1 MKYITIIENGAVSV
15 VLKPSKKFKCPYCEK
30 RLERTKLPSHIQTE
44 HEDMIPEGY
53 TALRVSFNTIN
64 HKTEGHCIICKMPT
78 DWNENKGR
86 YERLCNNPKCKEQ
99 YRRMIAERNKNK
111 YGTERLQ
118 TDPRY
123 AEAIQQKALAGRHI
137 SGTYKFEDGGT
148 IKYVG
153 SYEKQFLEFMDLVL
167 HCKSED
173 IDAPGPAIIY
183 TLDNKQHMYLPDFYY
198 IPYNLL
204 IEIKDGGS
212 NPNNHPKRIEEEKK
226 NKAKE
231 AAVYKLQKYNY
242 VRVTNNDFSQLLQIM
257 AALKYQINDSKNELK
272 PIIISNE
279 STSVQYQTLTKKRG
293 INKTNH
299 HIKDDDCFDDIEGY
313 DDKIDDQEKDS
324 DIIQVPDAVSED
336 MVSTIGSALPLTPEY
351 NLSNE
356 STSVQY
362 QTLTK
367 KRGINKTNHHIKDDD
382 CFDDIEGY
390 DDKIDD
396 QEKDSDIIQ
405 VPDAVS
411 EDMVSTIGSALPL
424 TPEYNLSN
432 RSSNYY
438 LVQDMKNNV
447 FEYGISNGPF
457 QQTTYNVETDN
468 DGIHHIKT
476 KNSTKHEK
484 IFKIKDKEKA
494 KELYDELE
502 EMVEYGQKYFI
513 DNRYGNDYIYSRLTE
528 GSKIIEENQLMFDD
542 RFEQVDSHTK
552 EMINMCNEVY
562 NYLVG
567 PKLIDI
573 LESQVSEL
581 EQKYL
586 TGLFSV
592 TDISHIKK
600 QSIISELCC
609 RLRNSSGQEYD
620 DLYTKILNEGY
631 NPELPYSNSAYKK
644 YRENKESYILLNE
657 TTARDI
663 IRNAEDSSPREISA
677 MKKSVDP
684 VFIVFTSANNII
696 SNSIKWFTDSQWA
709 HVSIGLDSSL
719 DKTYS
724 YVTDYTNHELGFGI
738 EGLDKYKKQ
747 DPTMNIR
754 VFAFF
759 VTKQQKEKMRKE
771 IQKFIKHKSETKYA
785 FENIIKVVTRQD
797 MNNRLTYKQSMICSQ
812 FVYNILMIGK
822 FKMWKKI
829 NGVIVPEHLQG
840 LSNDNRVY
848 EIYTGN
854 VCRYNQSKIDT
865 LLNTLQKKIAKYIV

>member
-1 MKYITIIENGAVSV
+1 MKYIAIIENGAVSV
-15 VLKPSKKFKCPYCEK
+15 VSKPSKKFKCPYCEK

-64 HKTEGHCIICKMPT
+64 HKTEGHCIICKKPT

-137 SGTYKFEDGGT
+137 SGIYKFEDGGT

-173 IDAPGPAIIY
+173 IDAPGPAITY

-257 AALKYQINDSKNELK
+257 AALKYQISDSKNELK

-279 STSVQYQTLTKKRG
+279 SASVQYKTLVKKRG

-299 HIKDDDCFDDIEGY
+299 HIKDDDCSDDIEGY
-313 DDKIDDQEKDS
+313 DDKIDDQERDP
-324 DIIQVPDAVSED
+324 DIRQTSDAVSEN
-336 MVSTIGSALPLTPEY
+336 MVGAIGSALPLT
-351 NLSNE
+351 
-356 STSVQY
+356 Q
-362 QTLTK
+362 
-367 KRGINKTNHHIKDDD
+367 
-382 CFDDIEGY
+382 
-390 DDKIDD
+390 
-396 QEKDSDIIQ
+396 
-405 VPDAVS
+405 
-411 EDMVSTIGSALPL
+411 
-424 TPEYNLSN
+424 EYNLSN

-552 EMINMCNEVY
+552 EVINMCNEVY

-600 QSIISELCC
+600 QSTISELCC

-620 DLYTKILNEGY
+620 DLYDKILDEGY
-631 NPELPYSNSAYKK
+631 NPELPYSNSAYNK

-663 IRNAEDSSPREISA
+663 IRNAEDSTPREISA
-677 MKKSVDP
+677 MKKNMDP
-684 VFIVFTSANNII
+684 VFIVFTSANNIV

-724 YVTDYTNHELGFGI
+724 YVTDFTNHELGFGI

-759 VTKQQKEKMRKE
+759 VTKHQKEKMRKE

-797 MNNRLTYKQSMICSQ
+797 MDNRLTYKQSMICSQ

-848 EIYTGN
+848 EIYTGS
-854 VCRYNQSKIDT
+854 VCRYNKSKIDT

>member
-1 MKYITIIENGAVSV
+1 MKYIAIIENGAVSV
-15 VLKPSKKFKCPYCEK
+15 VSKPSKKFKCPYCEK

-64 HKTEGHCIICKMPT
+64 HKTEGLCIICKKPT

-137 SGTYKFEDGGT
+137 SGIYKFEDGGT

-153 SYEKQFLEFMDLVL
+153 SYEKQFLEFMNLVL

-173 IDAPGPAIIY
+173 IDAPGPAITY

-257 AALKYQINDSKNELK
+257 AALKYQISDSKNELK

-279 STSVQYQTLTKKRG
+279 SASVQYKTLVKKRG

-299 HIKDDDCFDDIEGY
+299 HIKDDDCSNDIEGY
-313 DDKIDDQEKDS
+313 DDKIDDQERDP
-324 DIIQVPDAVSED
+324 DIIQASDVVSED
-336 MVSTIGSALPLTPEY
+336 MVG
-351 NLSNE
+351 
-356 STSVQY
+356 
-362 QTLTK
+362 
-367 KRGINKTNHHIKDDD
+367 
-382 CFDDIEGY
+382 
-390 DDKIDD
+390 
-396 QEKDSDIIQ
+396 
-405 VPDAVS
+405 
-411 EDMVSTIGSALPL
+411 TIGSALPL

-468 DGIHHIKT
+468 NGIHHIKT

-542 RFEQVDSHTK
+542 RFEQVDSHAK
-552 EMINMCNEVY
+552 EVINMCNEVY

-600 QSIISELCC
+600 QSTISELCC

-620 DLYTKILNEGY
+620 DLYAKILNEGY
-631 NPELPYSNSAYKK
+631 NPELPYSNSAYNK
-644 YRENKESYILLNE
+644 YRESKESYILLNE
-657 TTARDI
+657 VTARDI
-663 IRNAEDSSPREISA
+663 IRNAEDSTPREIST
-677 MKKSVDP
+677 MKKNVDP

-709 HVSIGLDSSL
+709 HVSVGLDSSL
-719 DKTYS
+719 EKTYS
-724 YVTDYTNHELGFGI
+724 YVTNFGEHELGFGI

-797 MNNRLTYKQSMICSQ
+797 MDNRLTYKQSMICSQ

>member
-1 MKYITIIENGAVSV
+1 MKYIAIIENGAVSV
-15 VLKPSKKFKCPYCEK
+15 ISKPSKKFKCPYCEK

-64 HKTEGHCIICKMPT
+64 HKTEGHCIICKRTT

-86 YERLCNNPKCKEQ
+86 YERLCNDTKCKEQ

-137 SGTYKFEDGGT
+137 SGIYKFEDGGT

-173 IDAPGPAIIY
+173 IDAPGPAITY

-257 AALKYQINDSKNELK
+257 AALKYQISDSKNELK

-279 STSVQYQTLTKKRG
+279 SASVQYKTLVKKRG

-299 HIKDDDCFDDIEGY
+299 HIKDDDCSDDIEGY
-313 DDKIDDQEKDS
+313 DDKIDDQERDP
-324 DIIQVPDAVSED
+324 DIRQTSDAVSED
-336 MVSTIGSALPLTPEY
+336 MVG
-351 NLSNE
+351 
-356 STSVQY
+356 
-362 QTLTK
+362 
-367 KRGINKTNHHIKDDD
+367 
-382 CFDDIEGY
+382 
-390 DDKIDD
+390 
-396 QEKDSDIIQ
+396 
-405 VPDAVS
+405 
-411 EDMVSTIGSALPL
+411 TIGSALPL

-494 KELYDELE
+494 KDLYDELE

-513 DNRYGNDYIYSRLTE
+513 DSRYGNDYIYSRLTE

-552 EMINMCNEVY
+552 EVMNMCNEVY
-562 NYLVG
+562 NYLIG

-600 QSIISELCC
+600 QSTISELCC

-620 DLYTKILNEGY
+620 DLYDKILNEGY
-631 NPELPYSNSAYKK
+631 NPELPYSNSAYNK

-663 IRNAEDSSPREISA
+663 IRNAEDSTPREISA
-677 MKKSVDP
+677 MKKNVDP

-724 YVTDYTNHELGFGI
+724 YVTDFTNHELGFGI

-759 VTKQQKEKMRKE
+759 VTKHQKEKMRKE

-797 MNNRLTYKQSMICSQ
+797 MDNRLTYKQSMICSQ

>member
-1 MKYITIIENGAVSV
+1 MKYIAIIENGAVSV
-15 VLKPSKKFKCPYCEK
+15 VSKPSKKFKCPYCEK

-64 HKTEGHCIICKMPT
+64 HKTEGHCIICKRTT

-86 YERLCNNPKCKEQ
+86 YERLCNDPKCKEQ

-137 SGTYKFEDGGT
+137 SGIYKFEDGGT

-173 IDAPGPAIIY
+173 IDAPGPAITY

-257 AALKYQINDSKNELK
+257 AALKYQISDSKNELK

-279 STSVQYQTLTKKRG
+279 SASVQYKTLVRKRG

-299 HIKDDDCFDDIEGY
+299 HIKDDDCSDDIEGY
-313 DDKIDDQEKDS
+313 DDKIDDQERDP
-324 DIIQVPDAVSED
+324 DIIQTSDAVSED
-336 MVSTIGSALPLTPEY
+336 MVG
-351 NLSNE
+351 
-356 STSVQY
+356 
-362 QTLTK
+362 
-367 KRGINKTNHHIKDDD
+367 
-382 CFDDIEGY
+382 
-390 DDKIDD
+390 
-396 QEKDSDIIQ
+396 
-405 VPDAVS
+405 
-411 EDMVSTIGSALPL
+411 TIGSALPL

-513 DNRYGNDYIYSRLTE
+513 DSRYGNDYIYSRLTE

-552 EMINMCNEVY
+552 EVMNMCNEVY
-562 NYLVG
+562 NYLIG

-600 QSIISELCC
+600 QSTISELCC

-620 DLYTKILNEGY
+620 DLYDKILNEGY
-631 NPELPYSNSAYKK
+631 NPELPYSNSAYNK

-663 IRNAEDSSPREISA
+663 IRNAEDSTPREISA
-677 MKKSVDP
+677 MKKNMDP
-684 VFIVFTSANNII
+684 VFIVFTSANNIV

-724 YVTDYTNHELGFGI
+724 YVTDFTNHELGFGI

-797 MNNRLTYKQSMICSQ
+797 MDNRLTYKQSMICSQ

>member
-299 HIKDDDCFDDIEGY
+299 HIKDDDC
-313 DDKIDDQEKDS
+313 S
-324 DIIQVPDAVSED
+324 
-336 MVSTIGSALPLTPEY
+336 
-351 NLSNE
+351 
-356 STSVQY
+356 
-362 QTLTK
+362 
-367 KRGINKTNHHIKDDD
+367 
-382 CFDDIEGY
+382 DDIEGY

-797 MNNRLTYKQSMICSQ
+797 MDNRLTYKQSMICSQ

>member
-1 MKYITIIENGAVSV
+1 MKYIAIIENGAVSV
-15 VLKPSKKFKCPYCEK
+15 VSKPSKKFKCPYCEK

-64 HKTEGHCIICKMPT
+64 HKTEGHCIICKKPT

-137 SGTYKFEDGGT
+137 SGIYKFEDGGT

-173 IDAPGPAIIY
+173 IDAPGPAITY

-257 AALKYQINDSKNELK
+257 AALKYQISDSKNELK

-279 STSVQYQTLTKKRG
+279 SASVQYKTLVKKRG

-299 HIKDDDCFDDIEGY
+299 HIKDDDCSDDIEGY
-313 DDKIDDQEKDS
+313 DDKIDDQERDP
-324 DIIQVPDAVSED
+324 DIRQTSDAVSED
-336 MVSTIGSALPLTPEY
+336 MVG
-351 NLSNE
+351 
-356 STSVQY
+356 
-362 QTLTK
+362 
-367 KRGINKTNHHIKDDD
+367 
-382 CFDDIEGY
+382 
-390 DDKIDD
+390 
-396 QEKDSDIIQ
+396 
-405 VPDAVS
+405 
-411 EDMVSTIGSALPL
+411 TIGSALPL

-552 EMINMCNEVY
+552 EVINMCNEVY

-586 TGLFSV
+586 TELFSV

-600 QSIISELCC
+600 QNIMSELCC

-644 YRENKESYILLNE
+644 YRENKESYIMLNE
-657 TTARDI
+657 VTARDI
-663 IRNAEDSSPREISA
+663 IRNAEDSTSREISA
-677 MKKSVDP
+677 MKKNIDP
-684 VFIVFTSANNII
+684 VFIVFTSANNIV
-696 SNSIKWFTDSQWA
+696 SNSIKWFTDSEWA

-719 DKTYS
+719 EKTYS
-724 YVTDYTNHELGFGI
+724 YVTNFGEHELGFGI
-738 EGLDKYKKQ
+738 ESLEKYKKQ

-759 VTKQQKEKMRKE
+759 VTKQQKEKMKKE
-771 IQKFIKHKSETKYA
+771 IQKFIKYKNETRYA
-785 FENIIKVVTRQD
+785 FENIVKVVTRQNID
-797 MNNRLTYKQSMICSQ
+797 NRLTYKQSMICSQ

>member
-1 MKYITIIENGAVSV
+1 MKYIAIIENGAVSV
-15 VLKPSKKFKCPYCEK
+15 VSKPSKKFKCPYCEK

-64 HKTEGHCIICKMPT
+64 HKTEGHCIICKRTT

-86 YERLCNNPKCKEQ
+86 YERLCNDPKCKEQ

-137 SGTYKFEDGGT
+137 SGIYKFEDGGT

-173 IDAPGPAIIY
+173 IDAPGPAITY

-257 AALKYQINDSKNELK
+257 AALKYQISDSKNELK

-279 STSVQYQTLTKKRG
+279 SASVQYKTLVKKRG

-299 HIKDDDCFDDIEGY
+299 HIKDDDCSDDIEGY
-313 DDKIDDQEKDS
+313 DDKIDDQERDPDIRQTS
-324 DIIQVPDAVSED
+324 DAISEN
-336 MVSTIGSALPLTPEY
+336 MVGA
-351 NLSNE
+351 
-356 STSVQY
+356 
-362 QTLTK
+362 
-367 KRGINKTNHHIKDDD
+367 
-382 CFDDIEGY
+382 
-390 DDKIDD
+390 
-396 QEKDSDIIQ
+396 
-405 VPDAVS
+405 
-411 EDMVSTIGSALPL
+411 IGSALPL

-552 EMINMCNEVY
+552 EVINMCNEVY
-562 NYLVG
+562 NYLIG

-573 LESQVSEL
+573 LEFQVSEL

-600 QSIISELCC
+600 QSTISELCC

-620 DLYTKILNEGY
+620 DLYDKILNEGY
-631 NPELPYSNSAYKK
+631 NPELPYSNSAYNK

-663 IRNAEDSSPREISA
+663 IRNAEDSTPREISA
-677 MKKSVDP
+677 MKKNMDP
-684 VFIVFTSANNII
+684 VFIVFTSANNIV

-724 YVTDYTNHELGFGI
+724 YVTDFTNHELGFGI

-759 VTKQQKEKMRKE
+759 VTKHQKEKMRKE

-797 MNNRLTYKQSMICSQ
+797 MDNKLTYKQSMICSQ

>member
-1 MKYITIIENGAVSV
+1 MKYIAIIENGAVSV
-15 VLKPSKKFKCPYCEK
+15 VSKPSKKFKCPYCEK

-64 HKTEGHCIICKMPT
+64 HKTEGHCIICKKPT

-137 SGTYKFEDGGT
+137 SGIYKFEDGGT

-173 IDAPGPAIIY
+173 IDAPGPAITY

-257 AALKYQINDSKNELK
+257 AALKYQISDSKNELK

-279 STSVQYQTLTKKRG
+279 SASVQYKTLVKKRG

-299 HIKDDDCFDDIEGY
+299 HIKDDDCSDDIEGY
-313 DDKIDDQEKDS
+313 DDKIDDQERDP
-324 DIIQVPDAVSED
+324 DIRQTSDAVSED
-336 MVSTIGSALPLTPEY
+336 MVG
-351 NLSNE
+351 
-356 STSVQY
+356 
-362 QTLTK
+362 
-367 KRGINKTNHHIKDDD
+367 
-382 CFDDIEGY
+382 
-390 DDKIDD
+390 
-396 QEKDSDIIQ
+396 
-405 VPDAVS
+405 
-411 EDMVSTIGSALPL
+411 TIGSALPL

-552 EMINMCNEVY
+552 EVINMCNEVY

-600 QSIISELCC
+600 QSTISELCC

-620 DLYTKILNEGY
+620 DLYDKILDEGY
-631 NPELPYSNSAYKK
+631 NPELPYSNSAYNK
-644 YRENKESYILLNE
+644 YRENKETYILLNE

-663 IRNAEDSSPREISA
+663 IRNAEDSTPREISA
-677 MKKSVDP
+677 MKKNMDP
-684 VFIVFTSANNII
+684 VFIVFTSANNIV

-724 YVTDYTNHELGFGI
+724 YVTDFTNHELGFGI

-759 VTKQQKEKMRKE
+759 VTKHQKEKMRKE

-797 MNNRLTYKQSMICSQ
+797 MDNRLTYKQSMICSQ

-848 EIYTGN
+848 EIYTGS
-854 VCRYNQSKIDT
+854 VCRYNKSKIDT

>member
-15 VLKPSKKFKCPYCEK
+15 VSKPSKKFKCPYCEK

-137 SGTYKFEDGGT
+137 SGIYKFEDGGT

-173 IDAPGPAIIY
+173 IDAPGPAITY

-257 AALKYQINDSKNELK
+257 AALKYQISDSKNELK

-279 STSVQYQTLTKKRG
+279 SASVQYKTLVRKRG

-299 HIKDDDCFDDIEGY
+299 HIKDDDCSDDIEGY
-313 DDKIDDQEKDS
+313 DDKIDDQERDS
-324 DIIQVPDAVSED
+324 DIIQTSDVVSED
-336 MVSTIGSALPLTPEY
+336 MVG
-351 NLSNE
+351 
-356 STSVQY
+356 
-362 QTLTK
+362 
-367 KRGINKTNHHIKDDD
+367 
-382 CFDDIEGY
+382 
-390 DDKIDD
+390 
-396 QEKDSDIIQ
+396 
-405 VPDAVS
+405 
-411 EDMVSTIGSALPL
+411 TIGSALPL

-542 RFEQVDSHTK
+542 RFEQVDSHAK
-552 EMINMCNEVY
+552 EVINMCNEVY

-620 DLYTKILNEGY
+620 DLYDKILNEGY
-631 NPELPYSNSAYKK
+631 NPELPYSNSAYNK

-663 IRNAEDSSPREISA
+663 IRNAEDSTPREIST
-677 MKKSVDP
+677 MKKNMDP

-724 YVTDYTNHELGFGI
+724 YVTDFTNHELGFGI

-797 MNNRLTYKQSMICSQ
+797 MDNRLTYKQSMICSQ

>member
-1 MKYITIIENGAVSV
+1 MKYIAIIENGAVSV
-15 VLKPSKKFKCPYCEK
+15 VSKPSKKFKCPYCEK

-64 HKTEGHCIICKMPT
+64 HKTEGHCIICKKPT

-137 SGTYKFEDGGT
+137 SGIYKFEDGGT

-173 IDAPGPAIIY
+173 IDAPGPAITY

-257 AALKYQINDSKNELK
+257 AALKYQMNDSNSDMK

-279 STSVQYQTLTKKRG
+279 SASVQYKTLVRKRG

-299 HIKDDDCFDDIEGY
+299 HIKDDDCSDDIEGY
-313 DDKIDDQEKDS
+313 DDKIDDQERDP
-324 DIIQVPDAVSED
+324 DIRQTSDAVSED
-336 MVSTIGSALPLTPEY
+336 MVG
-351 NLSNE
+351 
-356 STSVQY
+356 
-362 QTLTK
+362 
-367 KRGINKTNHHIKDDD
+367 
-382 CFDDIEGY
+382 
-390 DDKIDD
+390 
-396 QEKDSDIIQ
+396 
-405 VPDAVS
+405 
-411 EDMVSTIGSALPL
+411 TIGSALPL

-457 QQTTYNVETDN
+457 QQTIYNVETDN

-552 EMINMCNEVY
+552 EVMNMCNEVY

-600 QSIISELCC
+600 QSTISELCC

-620 DLYTKILNEGY
+620 DLYDKILDEGY
-631 NPELPYSNSAYKK
+631 NPELPYSNSAYNK
-644 YRENKESYILLNE
+644 YRENKETYILLNE

-663 IRNAEDSSPREISA
+663 IRNAEDSTPREISA
-677 MKKSVDP
+677 MKKNMDP

-724 YVTDYTNHELGFGI
+724 YVTDFTNHELGFGI

-771 IQKFIKHKSETKYA
+771 IQKFIKHKSETKYS

-797 MNNRLTYKQSMICSQ
+797 MDNRLTYKQSMICSQ

>member
-1 MKYITIIENGAVSV
+1 MEYIAIVENGSVSV
-15 VLKPSKKFKCPYCEK
+15 VSKPSKKFKCPYCEK
-30 RLERTKLPSHIQTE
+30 RLERTKLPPHIQSE

-64 HKTEGHCIICKMPT
+64 HKTEGHCIICKRTT

-86 YERLCNNPKCKEQ
+86 YERLCNDPKCKEQ
-99 YRRMIAERNKNK
+99 YRRMIADRNKNK

-123 AEAIQQKALAGRHI
+123 AEAIQQKALAGRRI
-137 SGTYKFEDGGT
+137 SGIYKFEDGGT

-173 IDAPGPAIIY
+173 IDAPGPSINYI
-183 TLDNKQHMYLPDFYY
+183 LEGKQHMYLPDFYY

-212 NPNNHPKRIEEEKK
+212 NPNNHPKRKEEEKK

-242 VRVTNNDFSQLLQIM
+242 VRVVNNDFSQLLQIM
-257 AALKYQINDSKNELK
+257 AALKYQMNDSNSDMK

-279 STSVQYQTLTKKRG
+279 SASVKYKTLVRKRG

-299 HIKDDDCFDDIEGY
+299 HIKDDDCSDDIEGY
-313 DDKIDDQEKDS
+313 DDKIDDQERDPDIRQTS
-324 DIIQVPDAVSED
+324 DVVSED
-336 MVSTIGSALPLTPEY
+336 MVG
-351 NLSNE
+351 
-356 STSVQY
+356 
-362 QTLTK
+362 
-367 KRGINKTNHHIKDDD
+367 
-382 CFDDIEGY
+382 
-390 DDKIDD
+390 
-396 QEKDSDIIQ
+396 
-405 VPDAVS
+405 
-411 EDMVSTIGSALPL
+411 TIGSALPL

-438 LVQDMKNNV
+438 IVQDMKNNV

-502 EMVEYGQKYFI
+502 EMVEYGQTYFVDTRY
-513 DNRYGNDYIYSRLTE
+513 DNNYIYGRLTD
-528 GSKIIEENQLMFDD
+528 GSNMIEENQLMFDN
-542 RFEQVDSHTK
+542 RFERIDSHDK
-552 EMINMCNEVY
+552 EVIDICNEVY
-562 NYLVG
+562 SYLIG
-567 PKLIDI
+567 PKTIDI
-573 LESQVSEL
+573 LEAQVTKL
-581 EQKYL
+581 EQEYL
-586 TGLFSV
+586 AELFSIQNDSY
-592 TDISHIKK
+592 DIYTK
-600 QSIISELCC
+600 QTVLSELCC
-609 RLRNSSGQEYD
+609 KLKNSSGEEYK
-620 DLYTKILNEGY
+620 KIYNRILEEGY

-644 YRENKESYILLNE
+644 YRESKESYVLLNE
-657 TTARDI
+657 ITAKEV
-663 IRNAEDSSPREISA
+663 IRNSEDSSNAAIARMNKNI
-677 MKKSVDP
+677 DP
-684 VFIVFTSANNII
+684 VFIVFTSANNIV
-696 SNSIKWFTDSQWA
+696 SNSIKWFTDSEWA
-709 HVSIGLDSSL
+709 HVSVGLDSSL
-719 DKTYS
+719 EKTYS
-724 YVTDYTNHELGFGI
+724 YVTNFGEHELGFGI
-738 EGLDKYKKQ
+738 EGLEKYKKQ
-747 DPTMNIR
+747 DPTMNIK

-759 VTKQQKEKMRKE
+759 VTKQQKEKMKKE
-771 IQKFIKHKSETKYA
+771 IQKFIKHKNETRYA
-785 FENIIKVVTRQD
+785 FENIVKVVTRQRMD
-797 MNNRLTYKQSMICSQ
+797 NRLTYKQSMICSQ

-840 LSNDNRVY
+840 LSDDNRVY

-854 VCRYNQSKIDT
+854 VCGYNKSKINS
-865 LLNTLQKKIAKYIV
+865 LLNSLQKKIAKYIV

>member
-1 MKYITIIENGAVSV
+1 MEYIAIVENGSVSV
-15 VLKPSKKFKCPYCEK
+15 VSKPSKKFKCPYCEK
-30 RLERTKLPSHIQTE
+30 RLERTKLPPHIQSE

-64 HKTEGHCIICKMPT
+64 HKTEGHCIICKRTT

-86 YERLCNNPKCKEQ
+86 YERLCNDPKCKEQ
-99 YRRMIAERNKNK
+99 YRRMIADRNKNK

-123 AEAIQQKALAGRHI
+123 AEAIQQKALAGRRI
-137 SGTYKFEDGGT
+137 SGIYKFEDGGT

-173 IDAPGPAIIY
+173 IDAPGPSINYI
-183 TLDNKQHMYLPDFYY
+183 LEGKQHMYLPDFYY
-198 IPYNLL
+198 IPYNLI

-212 NPNNHPKRIEEEKK
+212 NPNNHPKRKEEEKK

-242 VRVTNNDFSQLLQIM
+242 VRVVNNDFSQLLQIM
-257 AALKYQINDSKNELK
+257 AALKYQMNDSNSDMK

-279 STSVQYQTLTKKRG
+279 SASVKYKTLVRKRG

-299 HIKDDDCFDDIEGY
+299 HIKDDDCSDDIEGY
-313 DDKIDDQEKDS
+313 DDKIDDQERDP
-324 DIIQVPDAVSED
+324 DIRQTSDAVSED
-336 MVSTIGSALPLTPEY
+336 MVG
-351 NLSNE
+351 
-356 STSVQY
+356 
-362 QTLTK
+362 
-367 KRGINKTNHHIKDDD
+367 
-382 CFDDIEGY
+382 
-390 DDKIDD
+390 
-396 QEKDSDIIQ
+396 
-405 VPDAVS
+405 
-411 EDMVSTIGSALPL
+411 TIGSALPL

-438 LVQDMKNNV
+438 IVQDMKNNV

-552 EMINMCNEVY
+552 EVMNMCNEVY

-600 QSIISELCC
+600 QSTISELCC

-620 DLYTKILNEGY
+620 DLYDKILNEGY
-631 NPELPYSNSAYKK
+631 NPELPYSNSAYNK

-663 IRNAEDSSPREISA
+663 IRNAEDSTPKEIST
-677 MKKSVDP
+677 MKKNVDP
-684 VFIVFTSANNII
+684 VFIVFTSANNIV
-696 SNSIKWFTDSQWA
+696 SNSIKWFTDSEWA
-709 HVSIGLDSSL
+709 HVSVGLDSSL
-719 DKTYS
+719 EKTYS
-724 YVTDYTNHELGFGI
+724 YVTNFGEHELGFGI
-738 EGLDKYKKQ
+738 EGLEKYKKQ
-747 DPTMNIR
+747 DPTMNIK

-759 VTKQQKEKMRKE
+759 VTKQQKEKMKKE
-771 IQKFIKHKSETKYA
+771 IQKFIKHKNETRYA
-785 FENIIKVVTRQD
+785 FENIVKVVTRQRMD
-797 MNNRLTYKQSMICSQ
+797 NRLTYKQSMICSQ

-840 LSNDNRVY
+840 LSDDNRVY

>member
-1 MKYITIIENGAVSV
+1 MKYIAIIENGAVSV
-15 VLKPSKKFKCPYCEK
+15 VSKPSKKFKCPYCEK

-64 HKTEGHCIICKMPT
+64 HKTEGHCIICKRTT

-86 YERLCNNPKCKEQ
+86 YERLCNDPKCKEQ

-137 SGTYKFEDGGT
+137 SGIYKFEDGGT

-173 IDAPGPAIIY
+173 IDAPGPAITY

-257 AALKYQINDSKNELK
+257 AALKYQISDSKNELK

-279 STSVQYQTLTKKRG
+279 SASVLYKTLVKKRG

-299 HIKDDDCFDDIEGY
+299 HIKDDDCSDDIEGY
-313 DDKIDDQEKDS
+313 DDKIDDQERDP
-324 DIIQVPDAVSED
+324 DIRQTSDAVSED
-336 MVSTIGSALPLTPEY
+336 MVG
-351 NLSNE
+351 
-356 STSVQY
+356 
-362 QTLTK
+362 
-367 KRGINKTNHHIKDDD
+367 
-382 CFDDIEGY
+382 
-390 DDKIDD
+390 
-396 QEKDSDIIQ
+396 
-405 VPDAVS
+405 
-411 EDMVSTIGSALPL
+411 TIGSALPL

-552 EMINMCNEVY
+552 EVMNMCNEVY
-562 NYLVG
+562 NYLIG

-600 QSIISELCC
+600 QSTISELCC

-620 DLYTKILNEGY
+620 DLYDKILNEGY
-631 NPELPYSNSAYKK
+631 NPELPYSNSAYNK

-657 TTARDI
+657 TTTRDI
-663 IRNAEDSSPREISA
+663 IRNAEDSTPREISA
-677 MKKSVDP
+677 MKKNMDP
-684 VFIVFTSANNII
+684 VFIVFTSANNIV

-724 YVTDYTNHELGFGI
+724 YVTDFTNHELGFGI

-747 DPTMNIR
+747 DPTMNIK

-797 MNNRLTYKQSMICSQ
+797 MDNRLTYKQSMICSQ

>member
-212 NPNNHPKRIEEEKK
+212 NPNNHPKRIKEEKK

-293 INKTNH
+293 INKTNR
-299 HIKDDDCFDDIEGY
+299 HIKDDDC
-313 DDKIDDQEKDS
+313 S
-324 DIIQVPDAVSED
+324 
-336 MVSTIGSALPLTPEY
+336 
-351 NLSNE
+351 
-356 STSVQY
+356 
-362 QTLTK
+362 
-367 KRGINKTNHHIKDDD
+367 
-382 CFDDIEGY
+382 DDIEGY

-552 EMINMCNEVY
+552 EVINMCNEVY

-865 LLNTLQKKIAKYIV
+865 LLNTLQKKNR

>member
-1 MKYITIIENGAVSV
+1 MKYIAIIENGAVSV
-15 VLKPSKKFKCPYCEK
+15 VSKPSKKFKCPYCEK

-64 HKTEGHCIICKMPT
+64 HKTEGHCIICKKPT

-137 SGTYKFEDGGT
+137 SGIYKFEDGGT

-173 IDAPGPAIIY
+173 IDAPGPAITY

-257 AALKYQINDSKNELK
+257 AALKYQISDSKNELK

-279 STSVQYQTLTKKRG
+279 SASVQYKTLVKKRG

-299 HIKDDDCFDDIEGY
+299 HIKDDDCSDDIEGY
-313 DDKIDDQEKDS
+313 DDKIDDQERDP
-324 DIIQVPDAVSED
+324 DIRQTSDAVSED
-336 MVSTIGSALPLTPEY
+336 MVG
-351 NLSNE
+351 
-356 STSVQY
+356 
-362 QTLTK
+362 
-367 KRGINKTNHHIKDDD
+367 
-382 CFDDIEGY
+382 
-390 DDKIDD
+390 
-396 QEKDSDIIQ
+396 
-405 VPDAVS
+405 
-411 EDMVSTIGSALPL
+411 TIGSALPL

-552 EMINMCNEVY
+552 EVMNMCNEVY

-600 QSIISELCC
+600 QSTISELCC

-620 DLYTKILNEGY
+620 DLYDKILDEGY
-631 NPELPYSNSAYKK
+631 NPELPYSNSAYNK
-644 YRENKESYILLNE
+644 YRENKETYILLNE

-663 IRNAEDSSPREISA
+663 IRNAEDSTPREISA
-677 MKKSVDP
+677 MKKNMDP
-684 VFIVFTSANNII
+684 VFIVFTSANNIV

-724 YVTDYTNHELGFGI
+724 YVTDFTNHELGFGI

-759 VTKQQKEKMRKE
+759 VTKHQKEKMRKE

-797 MNNRLTYKQSMICSQ
+797 MDNRLTYKQSMICSQ

-848 EIYTGN
+848 EIYTGS
-854 VCRYNQSKIDT
+854 VCRYNKSKIDT